1 MRKFM
6 KSSLILLMSLLV
18 VMQAAAF
25 TVSAESFPCVGIV
38 VADDV
43 NVRTGPSTDYD
54 IIASV
59 WYGVTLDVYAREGN
73 WFKIGTG
80 NGTAQTMSV
89 FARRT
94 LRTAAA
100 ILPATASWQWQSDI
114 WVLRMFTAVPARAA
128 STAPASHPMCTV
140 SLATALTAPR
150 THSSLT
156 AWPFP
161 ETNCA
166 PAIWSCSNAQAVRLC
181 IT

>member
-80 NGTAQTMSV
+80 NGTAYISADYVSVRPEDVANRGSYSAGDRVVAMAKRYLGTPYVYGGSSPVSYTHLQTCWSLSV
-89 FARRT
+89 
-94 LRTAAA
+94 
-100 ILPATASWQWQSDI
+100 
-114 WVLRMFTAVPARAA
+114 
-128 STAPASHPMCTV
+128 
-140 SLATALTAPR
+140 
-150 THSSLT
+150 
-156 AWPFP
+156 
-161 ETNCA
+161 
-166 PAIWSCSNAQAVRLC
+166 
-181 IT
+181 